1 MGRSAPTSDV
11 SLQVPPSVGSQS
23 ANHVP
28 GEIFLRGCA
37 APTAKHRHRT
47 GSGPVFFQAM
57 PAISPCVS
65 AEPTAS
71 IPLGKACRQ
80 SAPRKCFPGKH
91 AQASELPLNLLITPL
106 TRRSNHKSR
115 RCAQLD
121 SLDACRALD
130 LSHPTFL
137 HRRHERFPAGKL
149 SGLGSLD
156 SPRRVRG
163 IGQRRSLTHA
173 RRLAKFL
180 IGFVKRPPREKPS
193 YRSRLRERT
202 SSFPDIHMDFS
213 VSAQGP
219 IATPPIVKMGAPDTL
234 HWMCCFGHLH
244 CPGTNR
250 TITEPAKLFSG
261 HMLAPR
267 ISSEANHR

>member
-1 MGRSAPTSDV
+1 MYPAKFFSGDV
-11 SLQVPPSVGSQS
+11 PLPQPSTDIEPEAVQCSSKQCPRYRRAYPPNRQQAYRWAKPADRALL
-23 ANHVP
+23 AN
-28 GEIFLRGCA
+28 
-37 APTAKHRHRT
+37 
-47 GSGPVFFQAM
+47 
-57 PAISPCVS
+57 VS
-65 AEPTAS
+65 
-71 IPLGKACRQ
+71 
-80 SAPRKCFPGKH
+80 PGKH